1 MLCVLKVSF
10 YSYLRALIG
19 SNSAALRAGYQ
30 PKNTPVMVH
39 TKKDITIEYK
49 VILTGQPINSDTPTV
64 ANKPITTPRTPPVI
78 LNKHRLDKELRQN
91 ILALSPNSHTQAYF
105 LSALFYRY
113 VHNVHNAYTAHD
125 ERNAGNSY

>member
-1 MLCVLKVSF
+1 MLGFSF

-49 VILTGQPINSDTPTV
+49 VILTGQPMNSDTPTV
-64 ANKPITTPRTPPVI
+64 ANKPIITPNTP
-78 LNKHRLDKELRQN
+78 Q
-91 ILALSPNSHTQAYF
+91 
-105 LSALFYRY
+105 
-113 VHNVHNAYTAHD
+113 
-125 ERNAGNSY
+125 